1 MIPEHVLDT
10 IRQRVSVVDL
20 AVDLGARPSRPRNGK
35 ARCACIVH
43 GGSNPTSMVLGL
55 GVHRDGWHCFG
66 CGAGGDVV
74 DLHRAVTGAAFVD
87 AVRDLATR
95 AGVEV
100 EA

>member
-1 MIPEHVLDT
+1 M
-10 IRQRVSVVDL
+10 DL
-20 AVDLGARPSRPRNGK
+20 VALARRLGARPGRAVNGK

-43 GGSNPTSMVLGL
+43 GGDNPTSMVLGH

-74 DLHRAVTGAAFVD
+74 DLHRAVPGPAFVD
-87 AVRDLATR
+87 AVRDLAAR